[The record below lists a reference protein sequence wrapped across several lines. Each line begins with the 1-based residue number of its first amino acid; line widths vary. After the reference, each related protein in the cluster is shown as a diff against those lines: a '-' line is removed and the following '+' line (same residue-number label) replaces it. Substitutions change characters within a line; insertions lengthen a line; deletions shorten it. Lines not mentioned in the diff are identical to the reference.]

1 VSKTGKETAMAHF
14 ITRRHLSRRALL
26 RGAGAALALPLLD
39 AMLPALA
46 ATATPRIRFGAIY
59 FPHGATMSRWTPT
72 DEGPDFTF
80 SEILQPLTPFR
91 AQINVISNLGH
102 ALAYGPG
109 GATGNHNRSSAAFLS
124 GAKAV
129 AGAQPRL
136 GVTVDQVLA
145 KHLGHDTPL
154 PSLELMIEDSS
165 LNCGEGL
172 SCAYRNTLSWQS
184 DTASLPMQNN
194 PQVLFEQLFGDGA
207 NDAQRAARRA
217 QELSLLDSVTE
228 QIRGLNRTL
237 PATDRE
243 RLERFVTDVREIER
257 RIEQSAKRVDSA
269 ITLPN
274 RPAGIPEDVEEHIKL
289 MYDLLALAWQ
299 TEITRIST
307 FMVAKELSN
316 AVYPKSGVKDSFHI
330 LSHHSNIESNKARFA
345 VLNRYHVQ
353 LFAYFLEKLAKLPD
367 GEGTLLDHSLILY
380 GSGMSD
386 GNSHNHD
393 PLPIVLAGRAGGALQ
408 GNRHLRQPQL
418 TPMSNLLLA
427 TLNKLGCPEERFGD
441 STAPL
446 SI

>member
-1 VSKTGKETAMAHF
+1 MANF

-39 AMLPALA
+39 SMVPALGA
-46 ATATPRIRFGAIY
+46 APNPRTRFGAIY
-59 FPHGATMSRWTPT
+59 FPHGATMSRWTPPN
-72 DEGPDFTF
+72 DGADFTF
-80 SEILQPLTPFR
+80 SEILQPLAPYR
-91 AQINVISNLGH
+91 AHINVISDLGH
-102 ALAYGPG
+102 PLAYGPG

-124 GAKAV
+124 GAKAA

-136 GVTVDQVLA
+136 GVTADQVLA
-145 KHLGHDTPL
+145 KHLGGDTPL
-154 PSLELMIEDSS
+154 PSLELMIEESS

-184 DTASLPMQNN
+184 ETGSLPMQNN
-194 PQVLFEQLFGDGA
+194 PQALFEQLFGDGA

-217 QELSLLDSVTE
+217 QALSLLDSVSE

-237 PATDRE
+237 PAMDRE
-243 RLERFVTDVREIER
+243 RLERFTTDVREIER

-269 ITLPN
+269 VTLPS

-307 FMVAKELSN
+307 FMLAKELSN
-316 AVYPKSGVKDSFHI
+316 AVYPKSGVLDSFHI

-345 VLNRYHVQ
+345 VLNRYHVR
-353 LFAYFLEKLAKLPD
+353 LFAYFVEKLAKLPD
-367 GEGTLLDHSLILY
+367 GDGTLLDHSLILY

-408 GNRHLRQPQL
+408 GNRHVRQREL
-418 TPMSNLLLA
+418 TPMSNLLLVI
-427 TLNKLGCPEERFGD
+427 LNKLGCPEEHFGD